1 TSPGLYTVSLTVS
14 NEDGT
19 SEPEIKTDYILI
31 GETPQIELSMTEES
45 SVGAND
51 GTITVD
57 VTGGEPPYTYAW
69 DNGGDTHAITG
80 LTAGTYC
87 VTVIDTNGCSAEAC
101 IEVTVNNED
110 PFTANFEA
118 DIIEGC
124 APLTVQFTDLSI
136 GDPIAWTWNFGDG
149 GTSSS
154 QNPTF
159 TFENPGTYNVM
170 LIILNEDNDSDTEVK
185 NAYITVYES
194 PEITIDEII
203 DATGE
208 DIADGSATISISN
221 GTEPYTILW
230 SNDETG
236 LTIEN
241 VLPGNYSVMV
251 QDANGCVVSSPVV
264 IGWNVFVDIENSGSL
279 TIYPNP
285 ANSMINVITGDDN
298 ANSII
303 ISDVLGKSIININ
316 NPRLNQEIDVSELNA
331 GIYFVKVDLNGKEIV
346 KKLIVK

>member
-1 TSPGLYTVSLTVS
+1 
-14 NEDGT
+14 
-19 SEPEIKTDYILI
+19 
-31 GETPQIELSMTEES
+31 
-45 SVGAND
+45 
-51 GTITVD
+51 
-57 VTGGEPPYTYAW
+57 
-69 DNGGDTHAITG
+69 
-80 LTAGTYC
+80 
-87 VTVIDTNGCSAEAC
+87 
-101 IEVTVNNED
+101 
-110 PFTANFEA
+110 
-118 DIIEGC
+118 
-124 APLTVQFTDLSI
+124 
-136 GDPIAWTWNFGDG
+136 
-149 GTSSS
+149 
-154 QNPTF
+154 
-159 TFENPGTYNVM
+159 
-170 LIILNEDNDSDTEVK
+170 
-185 NAYITVYES
+185 
-194 PEITIDEII
+194 IDEII

-251 QDANGCVVSSPVV
+251 QDANGCVTSSPVV

-316 NPRLNQEIDVSELNA
+316 NPKLNQEIDVSELNA
-331 GIYFVKVDLNGKEIV
+331 GIYFVKVDFNGKEIV